1 MLVIIVNG
9 KEFMIVNKMP
19 GYECRRMI
27 ETAKQFL
34 QNAERNLDDGF
45 LDAGASGID
54 KYMKPYFMALMLMEL
69 GDYPRIQDL
78 KTLLRNASRLTISSH
93 EQKASSV
100 LIDIVV
106 IPSSNY

>member
-1 MLVIIVNG
+1 
-9 KEFMIVNKMP
+9 
-19 GYECRRMI
+19 MI
-27 ETAKQFL
+27 EIAKHFL

-45 LDAGASGID
+45 LDAGASGII
-54 KYMKPYFMALMLMEL
+54 KYMNPYFMALMLKEL
-69 GDYPRIQDL
+69 GDDPRIQDL

>member
-1 MLVIIVNG
+1 
-9 KEFMIVNKMP
+9 
-19 GYECRRMI
+19 MI
-27 ETAKQFL
+27 ETAKQLL

-45 LDAGASGID
+45 LNAGASGIN
-54 KYMKPYFMALMLMEL
+54 KSIKLYLMALMLKEL

>member
-1 MLVIIVNG
+1 MLATIVNG

-27 ETAKQFL
+27 EIAKQLL
-34 QNAERNLDDGF
+34 QNVEKNLDDGF
-45 LDAGASGID
+45 LGAGASGID
-54 KYMKPYFMALMLMEL
+54 KYMKLCFMALMLKEL

-78 KTLLRNASRLTISSH
+78 KTLLRNASRLTLSSH

>member
-1 MLVIIVNG
+1 
-9 KEFMIVNKMP
+9 
-19 GYECRRMI
+19 MI
-27 ETAKQFL
+27 ETAKQLL

-45 LDAGASGID
+45 LDAGASGINE
-54 KYMKPYFMALMLMEL
+54 YMKPYFMALMLKV
-69 GDYPRIQDL
+69 GDYPRIHDL